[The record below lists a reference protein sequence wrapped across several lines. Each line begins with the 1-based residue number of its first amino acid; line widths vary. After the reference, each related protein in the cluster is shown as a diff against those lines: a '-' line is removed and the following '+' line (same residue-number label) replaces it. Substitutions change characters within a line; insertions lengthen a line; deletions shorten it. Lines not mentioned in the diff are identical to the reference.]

1 MLQGTDQLF
10 YATLDTTTSGS
21 FSVTYMLTLSDAAN
35 IGAADSQQTYYMY
48 LTLTG
53 TVDAVASVPVP
64 DAFWLFGTG
73 LVGIV
78 GIARRNTPLDS

>member
-1 MLQGTDQLF
+1 MSQGGDQLF
-10 YATLDTTTSGS
+10 YATLDTATSGS
-21 FSVTYMLTLSDAAN
+21 FSVTYKLMLSDTAGM
-35 IGAADSQQTYYMY
+35 GAADSQQTYYMY

-53 TVDAVASVPVP
+53 TVDAVSSVPVP

-78 GIARRNTPLDS
+78 GIARRNKPLDS